1 MQIDCLPE
9 YNKDFKKLA
18 KRYRTLESDIAD
30 VIKILK
36 VRPNAQ
42 PPFSF
47 EITGLGL
54 KTCVIKTKKIASD
67 SFKGRGVNSELRLI
81 YAHFPDEQKIIFI
94 ELYHKSDKE
103 DEDWERIRENFE

>member
-18 KRYRTLESDIAD
+18 KRYRTLKSDLAD

-36 VRPNAQ
+36 VRPTAQ

-54 KTCVIKTKKIASD
+54 KTCVIKVKKITSD
-67 SFKGRGVNSELRLI
+67 SFKGKGVNSGLRLI
-81 YAHFPDEQKIIFI
+81 YAHFPNEQKIVFI
-94 ELYHKSDKE
+94 ELYHKNDKQNE
-103 DEDWERIRENFE
+103 DRERIRGNFE